1 MFKIVIEVLIEL
13 FKEIINLYKMFLEL
27 KEFD

>member
-27 KEFD
+27 KEFN